1 MLPVLDGLSARNW
14 ARGNDVITQEIF
26 IIALAIIAAADAGE
40 LTTTVQHDTTVT
52 INGIVITGSTMTN
65 NDAIGQTYYAVNAE
79 TTIDAKLTEQMSTVI
94 KYFEKYDYAI
104 SITSANGSS
113 ITWNLSW

>member
-40 LTTTVQHDTTVT
+40 LTTTVKFDSTVT
-52 INGIVITGSTMTN
+52 INGTIITGSPMTN
-65 NDAIGQTYYAVNAE
+65 NDTAGQTYYSVYSGN
-79 TTIDAKLTEQMSTVI
+79 TTDAKSTEQMDTVI

-104 SITSANGSS
+104 SRTSSNGAT